1 MITPPNLDGSIAD
14 KIDRLEDALVV
25 PPPKGDRNRPV
36 IKAGVL
42 DQDGQYVEKGI
53 TFRGRGPITVQPPM
67 PASETVQTLSGTY
80 MYAGPLFGHFGHF
93 LVESISRLWALTQ
106 LGDKIDGIVF
116 NPKFQK
122 NPQKMMENFR
132 PILSVLGVDV
142 PIIMLDEPTKVEVLY
157 VPQQGFGMFQ
167 MIEGAPEFR
176 AFIQENS
183 GKSIAAQGAEKLYL
197 SRSELPPARGGM
209 LGEKRLE
216 ALLKAEGYVIYHPQK
231 HSFDEQVAAYKAA
244 RKIISVDGSPLHL
257 LALVGDAEQ
266 TVACLARRSGDF
278 DKIFARQLKAF
289 QGIET
294 TTIDALANQWIPEGS
309 TGPDRLSYGEPDL
322 SRVYDA
328 LKANGFL
335 EGETRWPQL
344 DFVLKADLLTELES
358 YHKQSF
364 MAYVAPN
371 A

>member
-1 MITPPNLDGSIAD
+1 MTPPDITTSIAD
-14 KIDRLEDALVV
+14 QIDCLKGAIVV

-42 DQDGQYVEKGI
+42 TAQGDYVAKAV
-53 TFRGRGPITVQPPM
+53 TFRGHGPITVQPPM
-67 PASETVQTLSGTY
+67 PEAATLKTLSGTY

-106 LGDKIDGIVF
+106 LDDKIDGIVF

-122 NPQKMMENFR
+122 NPQKMMEQFR
-132 PILSVLGVDV
+132 PILAVLGVDV
-142 PIIMLDEPTKVEVLY
+142 PIIMLDEPTQVETLY

-176 AFIQENS
+176 KFVQTRS
-183 GKSIAAQGAEKLYL
+183 GQSIPAKGAEKIYL
-197 SRSELPPARGGM
+197 SRSALPPARGGM

-216 ALLKAEGYVIYHPQK
+216 ALLKAEGYVIYHPQQ

-257 LALVGDAEQ
+257 LALVGDADQ
-266 TVACLARRSGDF
+266 TVACLARRSGGF
-278 DKIFARQLKAF
+278 DKVFAKQLKAF

-294 TTIDALANQWIPEGS
+294 TPVDALANQWIPEGS

-322 SRVYDA
+322 ARVYDA

-335 EGETRWPQL
+335 EGETRWPKL
-344 DFVLKADLLTELES
+344 DLVMKADLLTELES
-358 YHKQSF
+358 YHEQSF
-364 MAYVAPN
+364 KAYVPDA
-371 A
+371 